1 MIEMGLKDLLERVG
15 VDELYPTQRALLDNN
30 LLEEGNFVLA
40 APTAAGKTLS
50 AEMVMNEEL
59 EKGGKVLYLVPLRS
73 LAYEKYEE
81 FSKVFGRWKVR
92 ISIGDY
98 DSSEEPLAGYDLI
111 VMTYEK
117 FDSVQRHGATWLGQL
132 TLLVLD
138 EVHYVGDPYRG
149 PTLEMAVSKF
159 IYDNEDARRVALSA
173 TITNIDEIASW
184 LRAVPLRVNWRP
196 VPLRVAM
203 YHRGHLMY
211 QDGEI
216 EPLSGEGVL
225 PLVTRSLESG
235 GQVIVFYNR
244 RMDTISWA
252 EKLASKLR
260 LRGVNLAEIMGD
272 ELSRYSSSKLV
283 ERLSHSMQSGVAFH
297 HAGLPFELRKVVE
310 ETFKA
315 GGIKVITATP
325 TLAAGVNLP
334 ARTVIISSYRRFDKK
349 LGRMAPISI
358 MEFWQMAGRAGR
370 PRYDPYGEA
379 FVVVNERNAD
389 SVFERYLSSEP
400 EPISSSLHDIS
411 QLRNHV
417 LALIS
422 SWDYMERSDLNEI
435 FRRTLLYVQGGEKL
449 LERSLPYVLS
459 SLEREGF
466 LVREHDG
473 YAATPLGKRVS
484 ELYVD
489 PSSAYLMIQ
498 SIDELRDRFYREE
511 DAEFAVLHL
520 LSTLPDMP
528 RVSLQGGNR
537 SKLEEV
543 LAGLEPLLSIEEMPV
558 SSVNEL
564 FQITKAALALKLW
577 MEGALEGDIEEKIGI
592 EPGDLRGLS
601 ETGAWLC
608 YAYSEISRLLSEKK
622 LAEWLYRLSLRIRYG
637 IPEEMLQL
645 VSIRGVGRI
654 RAKVLFEAGYRTVKD
669 IAKATPEELEKLPGI
684 GSRLSKEIIENARLV
699 YNAGASN

>member
-1 MIEMGLKDLLERVG
+1 MGLEDLLDRLG
-15 VDELYPTQRALLDNN
+15 VTELYPTQRVVLEGN

-81 FSKVFGRWKVR
+81 FSQVFSGHRVR

-98 DSSEEPLAGYDLI
+98 DSSEEPLAQYDLI

-117 FDSVQRHGATWLGQL
+117 FDSVQRHGAGWLGQL

-159 IYDNEDARRVALSA
+159 MYDNDDARRIALSA
-173 TITNIDEIASW
+173 TITNLEEIASW
-184 LRAVPLRVNWRP
+184 LGATPLRVNWRP

-203 YHRGHLMY
+203 YHAGHLIFR
-211 QDGEI
+211 DGEI
-216 EPLSGEGVL
+216 EPLPGEGVL
-225 PLVTRSLESG
+225 PLVVRSLESG
-235 GQVIVFYNR
+235 GQVIIFYNR
-244 RMDTISWA
+244 RIDAVSWA
-252 EKLASKLR
+252 EKLSSKLN
-260 LRGVNLAEIMGD
+260 LEGV
-272 ELSRYSSSKLV
+272 ELEELVEGGLDGYSSSKLV
-283 ERLSHSMQSGVAFH
+283 EKLTLFMRRGVAFH
-297 HAGLPFELRKVVE
+297 HAGLPFELRKAVE
-310 ETFKA
+310 NAFRFGK
-315 GGIKVITATP
+315 IRVITATP

-334 ARTVIISSYRRFDKK
+334 ARTVIISSYRRFDRR
-349 LGRMAPISI
+349 LGRMAPISV
-358 MEFWQMAGRAGR
+358 MEFWQMVGRAGR

-379 FVVVNERNAD
+379 FVVVGSERDAER
-389 SVFERYLSSEP
+389 VFKRYLSSEP
-400 EPISSSLHDIS
+400 EPITSSLYDIS

-417 LALIS
+417 LALVA
-422 SWDYMERSDLNEI
+422 SWGYMSKSDLYEI
-435 FRRTLLYVQGGEKL
+435 FRKTLLYIQGGSRL

-466 LVREHDG
+466 LVSEYDG
-473 YAATPLGKRVS
+473 YEATPVGKRVS

-489 PSSAYLMIQ
+489 PSSAHLMIQ
-498 SIDELRDRFYREE
+498 SLDELDRRFSSGDSVELP
-511 DAEFAVLHL
+511 VLHL
-520 LSTLPDMP
+520 ISMVPDMP
-528 RVSLQGGNR
+528 RVSLQRGGR
-537 SKLEEV
+537 TLLEEV
-543 LAGLEPLLSIEEMPV
+543 LEGMDLLLPIEEIPV
-558 SSVNEL
+558 SSMNEL
-564 FQITKAALALKLW
+564 LQITKAALSLKLW
-577 MEGALEGDIEEKIGI
+577 IEGFAEGDIEERLGI
-592 EPGDLRGLS
+592 EPGDLRGLA

-608 YAYSEISRLLSEKK
+608 YAFSEIARLLRKRT
-622 LAEWLYRLSLRIRYG
+622 LADWLSTLSMRLKYG

-669 IAKATPEELEKLPGI
+669 IAEATPRDLERLPGI
-684 GSRLSKEIIENARLV
+684 GRRLSKEIIEQARSMIH
-699 YNAGASN
+699 AGSSD